1 MSFLSFKAVDK
12 SLTEISVE
20 VIRGQGLD
28 TDVIVYYE
36 TRDLSERVTTK
47 PGVETHRAVVGQDY
61 QRPTTKH
68 IRFAKQEVSIYV
80 NVQLLLSSLRLIAQT
95 TRAFLFVNLAAC
107 I

>member
-61 QRPTTKH
+61 QRPTTKY

-80 NVQLLLSSLRLIAQT
+80 NVQFLHSSLRLIAQT
-95 TRAFLFVNLAAC
+95 ARAFLFVNLAAC